1 MTIMAIE
8 ELSVSDKNVNN
19 LLFSRYVL
27 VNHRRRGQ
35 RHGQLKKEKGI
46 AGNKAERTTNY
57 DSSPNLGRL
66 LTYVPPNNGA
76 SKCHPLVKNFK
87 DNEDSSAQ
95 LQLSANH
102 MT

>member
-1 MTIMAIE
+1 
-8 ELSVSDKNVNN
+8 
-19 LLFSRYVL
+19 
-27 VNHRRRGQ
+27 
-35 RHGQLKKEKGI
+35 
-46 AGNKAERTTNY
+46 TNY

-66 LTYVPPNNGA
+66 LTYVPLNNGV

-87 DNEDSSAQ
+87 DNEDSLAH

>member
-27 VNHRRRGQ
+27 VNHRRLGQ

-46 AGNKAERTTNY
+46 AGNKAER
-57 DSSPNLGRL
+57 
-66 LTYVPPNNGA
+66 
-76 SKCHPLVKNFK
+76 
-87 DNEDSSAQ
+87 
-95 LQLSANH
+95 
-102 MT
+102 